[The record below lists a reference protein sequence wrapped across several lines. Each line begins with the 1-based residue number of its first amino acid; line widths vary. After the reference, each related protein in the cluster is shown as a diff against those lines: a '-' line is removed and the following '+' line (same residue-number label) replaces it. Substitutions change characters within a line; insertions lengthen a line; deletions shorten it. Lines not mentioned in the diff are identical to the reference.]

1 MSSTK
6 KGAKVS
12 STLPTTGQI
21 EKMKLWLT
29 TLSAALCLQV
39 NASELKLD
47 NNLAY
52 NLTDS
57 LTVEVGQR
65 LAGSEADARAVAWA
79 EQKFKQLGYDK
90 VWTEPFT
97 MQYWQ
102 RGQASLSVSAP
113 FHQNLVVT
121 ALGGSIGTPF
131 DGINAQVA
139 IFDSLEQLK
148 QADPAQVKDKIVFIN
163 KSMGKDKLGTFYGSV
178 VGARAQGAVEA
189 AKLGAKAIVIRSV
202 GTSINRFAHTG
213 IMRYSDD
220 VPRIPA
226 AAISVPDAI
235 QLEKMLS
242 RQPELTLQLQMQN
255 KLPGEVVSHNVI
267 AEITGSKYPDE
278 IVLISAHL
286 DSWDEGT
293 GALDDGAGVGIVMAT
308 GALLKQQGQPERTV
322 RVVLFGNE
330 EGGLV
335 GARAYA
341 AKHASNLKNHVFAS
355 ESDFGAGRIWRL
367 DTGFG
372 AKSLAFGKTLQ
383 QQLAQLGIELG
394 DNSASGGPDVSVL
407 KAQGVP
413 VVSLQQDGTDYF
425 DYHHTPNDT
434 MDKID
439 PAAMQQNLEAWLITT
454 RAVANSSVDLRQ

>member
-1 MSSTK
+1 
-6 KGAKVS
+6 
-12 STLPTTGQI
+12 
-21 EKMKLWLT
+21 MKLWLT
-29 TLSAALCLQV
+29 TLATALSLQISAQ
-39 NASELKLD
+39 ELTLD
-47 NNLAY
+47 NTLAY
-52 NLTDS
+52 QLTES
-57 LTVEVGQR
+57 ITVEVGQR

-97 MQYWQ
+97 MQYWE
-102 RGQASLSVSAP
+102 RGNASLSVSAP

-121 ALGGSIGTPF
+121 ALGGSVATPF
-131 DGINAQVA
+131 DGINAQVVM
-139 IFDSLEQLK
+139 FDSLEQLK
-148 QADPAQVKDKIVFIN
+148 QADATLVKDKIVFIN

-189 AKLGAKAIVIRSV
+189 AKLGAKAIIIRSV

-213 IMRYSDD
+213 IMRYNDE
-220 VPRIPA
+220 VARIPA
-226 AAISVPDAI
+226 AAVSVPDAM
-235 QLEKMLS
+235 QLAKMLS
-242 RQPELTLQLQMQN
+242 RQPELTLHLQMQN
-255 KLPGEVVSHNVI
+255 KLPGEVVSYNVI

-278 IVLISAHL
+278 IVLISAHI

-308 GALLKQQGQPERTV
+308 GALLKQQGRSERTV

-341 AKHASNLKNHVFAS
+341 AKHAANLNKHVFAS

-372 AKSLAFGKTLQ
+372 EKALTFGKTLQ
-383 QQLAQLGIELG
+383 QKLAPLGIEMG
-394 DNSASGGPDVSVL
+394 DNTASGGPDVSVL

-413 VVSLQQDGTDYF
+413 VASLQQDGTDYF

-434 MDKID
+434 LDKID

-454 RAVANSSVDLRQ
+454 KAIANSRIDLRQ

>member
-1 MSSTK
+1 
-6 KGAKVS
+6 
-12 STLPTTGQI
+12 
-21 EKMKLWLT
+21 MKLWLT
-29 TLSAALCLQV
+29 TMAATLSLNLAA
-39 NASELKLD
+39 NELKLD
-47 NNLAY
+47 NTLAY
-52 NLTDS
+52 QLTES

-79 EQKFKQLGYDK
+79 EQKFQQLGYDK
-90 VWTEPFT
+90 VWTEPFS

-102 RGQASLSVSAP
+102 RGQASLTVSAP
-113 FHQNLVVT
+113 FVQNLVVT
-121 ALGGSIGTPF
+121 ALGGSIATPF
-131 DGINAQVA
+131 DGISAQVA
-139 IFDSLEQLK
+139 PFDSLEQLK

-163 KSMGKDKLGTFYGSV
+163 KSMGKDKLGSFYGSV

-189 AKLGAKAIVIRSV
+189 AKLGAKAIIIRSV

-220 VPRIPA
+220 VARIPA
-226 AAISVPDAI
+226 AAISVPDAM
-235 QLEKMLS
+235 QLEKMLA
-242 RQPELTLQLQMQN
+242 RQPELTLHLQMQN
-255 KLPGEVVSHNVI
+255 KLPGDVISHNVI

-308 GALLKQQGQPERTV
+308 GALLKQQGRPERTV

-341 AKHASNLKNHVFAS
+341 AKHAANLKNHVFAS

-372 AKSLAFGKTLQ
+372 DKALSFGNTLQ
-383 QQLAQLGIELG
+383 QKLAHLGIAMG
-394 DNSASGGPDVSVL
+394 DNTASGGPDVSIL

-434 MDKID
+434 LDKID
-439 PAAMQQNLEAWLITT
+439 PEAMQQNLAAWLITT
-454 RAVANSSVDLRQ
+454 AAVANSRVDLRR

>member
-1 MSSTK
+1 
-6 KGAKVS
+6 
-12 STLPTTGQI
+12 
-21 EKMKLWLT
+21 MKLWLT
-29 TLSAALCLQV
+29 TTAAILSFSAAAKDLT
-39 NASELKLD
+39 LD
-47 NNLAY
+47 DTLAFQ
-52 NLTDS
+52 LTES

-79 EQKFKQLGYDK
+79 EHNFKQLGFDK

-97 MQYWQ
+97 MQYWE
-102 RGQASLSVSAP
+102 RGQASLTVSEP
-113 FHQNLVVT
+113 FRQNLVVT
-121 ALGGSIGTPF
+121 ALGGSVATPF

-139 IFDSLEQLK
+139 MFDSLEQLK
-148 QADPAQVKDKIVFIN
+148 AADPALVKDKIVFIN
-163 KSMGKDKLGTFYGSV
+163 RAMDKDKLGSFYGSV

-189 AKLGAKAIVIRSV
+189 ARLGAKAIIIRSV

-220 VPRIPA
+220 VARIPA
-226 AAISVPDAI
+226 AAVSVPDAQ
-235 QLEKMLS
+235 QLARMLE

-267 AEITGSKYPDE
+267 AEITGSKYPNE

-293 GALDDGAGVGIVMAT
+293 GALDDGAGVGLVMAT
-308 GALLKQQGQPERTV
+308 AALLKQQARPERTI

-341 AKHASNLKNHVFAS
+341 AKHASNLTNHVFAS

-372 AKSLAFGKTLQ
+372 EKSMTFAKTLQ
-383 QQLAQLGIELG
+383 QKLASYGVEPG
-394 DNSASGGPDVSVL
+394 TNTASGGPDVSVL

-434 MDKID
+434 LDKID
-439 PAAMQQNLEAWLITT
+439 PAALKQNLQVWLHTVS
-454 RAVANSSVDLRQ
+454 AVANSRVDLRQ

>member
-1 MSSTK
+1 
-6 KGAKVS
+6 
-12 STLPTTGQI
+12 
-21 EKMKLWLT
+21 MKLWLT
-29 TLSAALCLQV
+29 TLAGALSLHISAQ
-39 NASELKLD
+39 ELTLD
-47 NNLAY
+47 NTLAY
-52 NLTDS
+52 QLTES
-57 LTVEVGQR
+57 ITVEIGQR

-102 RGQASLSVSAP
+102 RGNASLSVSAP

-131 DGINAQVA
+131 DGINAQVVM
-139 IFDSLEQLK
+139 FDSLEQLK
-148 QADPAQVKDKIVFIN
+148 QADAAQVKDKIVFIN

-189 AKLGAKAIVIRSV
+189 AKLGAKAIIIRSV

-213 IMRYSDD
+213 IMRYNDD
-220 VPRIPA
+220 VTRIPA
-226 AAISVPDAI
+226 AAVSVPDAM
-235 QLEKMLS
+235 QLAKMLS

-255 KLPGEVVSHNVI
+255 KLPGEVTSHNVI

-278 IVLISAHL
+278 IVLISAHI

-308 GALLKQQGQPERTV
+308 GALLKQQGRPERTV

-341 AKHASNLKNHVFAS
+341 AKHATSLNKHVFAS

-372 AKSLAFGKTLQ
+372 EKALAFGKTLQ
-383 QQLAQLGIELG
+383 QKLAPLGIEMG
-394 DNSASGGPDVSVL
+394 DNTASGGPDVSIL

-413 VVSLQQDGTDYF
+413 VASLQQDGTDYF

-434 MDKID
+434 LDKID

-454 RAVANSSVDLRQ
+454 KAVANSRIDLRQ

>member
-1 MSSTK
+1 
-6 KGAKVS
+6 
-12 STLPTTGQI
+12 
-21 EKMKLWLT
+21 MKLWLT
-29 TLSAALCLQV
+29 MLAAALSLQLSAQ
-39 NASELKLD
+39 ELTLD
-47 NNLAY
+47 DTLAY
-52 NLTDS
+52 QLTES
-57 LTVEVGQR
+57 ITVEVGQR

-97 MQYWQ
+97 MQYWE
-102 RGQASLSVSAP
+102 RGNASLRVSAP

-121 ALGGSIGTPF
+121 ALGGSVATPF
-131 DGINAQVA
+131 DGINAQVVM
-139 IFDSLEQLK
+139 FDSLEQLK
-148 QADPAQVKDKIVFIN
+148 QAHTTLVKDKIVFIN

-189 AKLGAKAIVIRSV
+189 AKLGAKAIIIRSV

-213 IMRYSDD
+213 IMRYNDE
-220 VPRIPA
+220 VARIPA
-226 AAISVPDAI
+226 AAVSVPDAM
-235 QLEKMLS
+235 QLAKMLS
-242 RQPELTLQLQMQN
+242 RQPELTLHLQMQN
-255 KLPGEVVSHNVI
+255 KLPGEGVSHNVI

-278 IVLISAHL
+278 IVLISAHI

-308 GALLKQQGQPERTV
+308 GALLKQQGRPERTV

-341 AKHASNLKNHVFAS
+341 AKHAANLNKHVFAS

-372 AKSLAFGKTLQ
+372 EKALAFGKTLQ
-383 QQLAQLGIELG
+383 QKLAPLGIEMG
-394 DNSASGGPDVSVL
+394 DNTASGGPDVSVL

-413 VVSLQQDGTDYF
+413 VASLQQDGTDYF

-434 MDKID
+434 LDKID

-454 RAVANSSVDLRQ
+454 KTIANSRIDLRQ

>member
-148 QADPAQVKDKIVFIN
+148 QADPAQVKDKIVVIN

-267 AEITGSKYPDE
+267 AEITGSKRPDE
-278 IVLISAHL
+278 IVLISAHI

-293 GALDDGAGVGIVMAT
+293 GALDNGAGVGIVMAT
-308 GALLKQQGQPERTV
+308 GALLKQQGRPERTV

-383 QQLAQLGIELG
+383 QQLTQLGIELG

>member
-1 MSSTK
+1 
-6 KGAKVS
+6 
-12 STLPTTGQI
+12 
-21 EKMKLWLT
+21 MKLWLT
-29 TLSAALCLQV
+29 ALTAVLSLNIAANDFTLDDS
-39 NASELKLD
+39 
-47 NNLAY
+47 LAY
-52 NLTDS
+52 QLTES
-57 LTVEVGQR
+57 LTVEVGAR
-65 LAGSEADARAVAWA
+65 LAGSPADARAVAWA
-79 EQKFKQLGYDK
+79 ERTFKQLGFDK
-90 VWTEPFT
+90 VWAEPFT

-102 RGQASLSVSAP
+102 RGHASLTVAAP
-113 FHQNLVVT
+113 FEQNLVVT
-121 ALGGSIGTPF
+121 ALGGSIATPF
-131 DGINAQVA
+131 DGIRAQVA
-139 IFDSLEQLK
+139 QFDSLEQLK
-148 QADPAQVKDKIVFIN
+148 AAAPALVKDKIVFIN
-163 KSMGKDKLGTFYGSV
+163 KAMAKDKLGSFYSSV

-189 AKLGAKAIVIRSV
+189 AKLGAKAIIIRSV

-213 IMRYSDD
+213 IMRYSDE

-235 QLEKMLS
+235 QLDKMLS
-242 RQPELTLQLQMQN
+242 RQPELMLHLQLQN
-255 KLPGEVVSHNVI
+255 KLPGDVTSHNVI

-308 GALLKQQGQPERTV
+308 AALLKQQGRPERTV

-341 AKHASNLKNHVFAS
+341 AKHAANLPQHVFAS

-372 AKSLAFGKTLQ
+372 EQALKFAQQLQ
-383 QQLAQLGIELG
+383 QKLAPYGVATG
-394 DNSASGGPDVSVL
+394 TNTASGGPDVSVL

-413 VVSLQQDGTDYF
+413 VASLLQDGTDYF

-439 PAAMQQNLEAWLITT
+439 PEAMKQNLQVWLLTT
-454 RAVANSSVDLRQ
+454 ASIANSRVDLRH

>member
-267 AEITGSKYPDE
+267 AEITGSKRPDE
-278 IVLISAHL
+278 IVLISAHI

>member
-1 MSSTK
+1 
-6 KGAKVS
+6 
-12 STLPTTGQI
+12 
-21 EKMKLWLT
+21 MKLWLT
-29 TLSAALCLQV
+29 TLATALSLQLSAQ
-39 NASELKLD
+39 ELTLD
-47 NNLAY
+47 NTLAY
-52 NLTDS
+52 QLTES
-57 LTVEVGQR
+57 ITVEVGQR

-90 VWTEPFT
+90 VWTEPFS
-97 MQYWQ
+97 MQYWE
-102 RGQASLSVSAP
+102 RGNASLSVSAP

-121 ALGGSIGTPF
+121 ALGGSVATPF
-131 DGINAQVA
+131 DGINAQVVM
-139 IFDSLEQLK
+139 FDSLEQLK
-148 QADPAQVKDKIVFIN
+148 QADAALVKDKIVFIN
-163 KSMGKDKLGTFYGSV
+163 QSMGKDKLGTFYGSV

-189 AKLGAKAIVIRSV
+189 AKLGAKAIIIRSV

-213 IMRYSDD
+213 IMRYSDE
-220 VPRIPA
+220 VTRIPA
-226 AAISVPDAI
+226 AAVSVPDAM
-235 QLEKMLS
+235 QLAKMLS
-242 RQPELTLQLQMQN
+242 RQPELTLHLQMQN
-255 KLPGEVVSHNVI
+255 KLPGEVISHNVI

-278 IVLISAHL
+278 IVLISAHI

-308 GALLKQQGQPERTV
+308 GALLKKQGRPERTV

-341 AKHASNLKNHVFAS
+341 AKHAASLNKHVFAS

-372 AKSLAFGKTLQ
+372 EKALAFGKTLQ
-383 QQLAQLGIELG
+383 QKLAPLGIEMG
-394 DNSASGGPDVSVL
+394 DNTASGGPDVSIL

-413 VVSLQQDGTDYF
+413 VASLQQDGTDYF

-434 MDKID
+434 LDKVD

-454 RAVANSSVDLRQ
+454 KAIANSRIDLRQ

>member
-267 AEITGSKYPDE
+267 AEITGSKRPDE
-278 IVLISAHL
+278 IVLISAHI

-308 GALLKQQGQPERTV
+308 GALLKQQGRPERTV

>member
-1 MSSTK
+1 M
-6 KGAKVS
+6 
-12 STLPTTGQI
+12 
-21 EKMKLWLT
+21 KMWLT
-29 TLSAALCLQV
+29 TLTAVLSLNVAA
-39 NASELKLD
+39 NGYKLD
-47 NNLAY
+47 DNLAY
-52 NLTDS
+52 QLTES
-57 LTVEVGQR
+57 LTVEVGPR
-65 LAGSEADARAVAWA
+65 LAGSPGDTRAVAWA
-79 EQKFKQLGYDK
+79 ERTFKQLGFDK
-90 VWTEPFT
+90 VWSEPFS
-97 MQYWQ
+97 MQYWE

-113 FHQNLVVT
+113 FSQNLVVT
-121 ALGGSIGTPF
+121 ALGGSVATPF
-131 DGINAQVA
+131 DGINAQVVK
-139 IFDSLEQLK
+139 FDSLEHLK
-148 QADPAQVKDKIVFIN
+148 TAAPAQVKDKIVFIN
-163 KSMGKDKLGTFYGSV
+163 KSMAKDKLGSFYGSV

-189 AKLGAKAIVIRSV
+189 AKLGAKAIIIRSV

-242 RQPELTLQLQMQN
+242 RQPELSLQLHMQN
-255 KLPGEVVSHNVI
+255 KLPGEVISHNVI
-267 AEITGSKYPDE
+267 GEITGSKYPDE
-278 IVLISAHL
+278 IVLLGAHL

-308 GALLKQQGQPERTV
+308 AALLKQQARPERTI
-322 RVVLFGNE
+322 RVVLYGNE

-341 AKHASNLKNHVFAS
+341 AKHAATLDKHVFAS

-372 AKSLAFGKTLQ
+372 PNSQHFADSLL
-383 QQLAQLGIELG
+383 QQLAPFGVEAG
-394 DNSASGGPDVSVL
+394 KTTASGGPDVSVI
-407 KAQGVP
+407 KALGVP
-413 VVSLQQDGTDYF
+413 VVSLQQDGSDYF

-439 PAAMQQNLEAWLITT
+439 PEAMQQNLKVWLVTAASI
-454 RAVANSSVDLRQ
+454 ANSRVDLRQ

>member
-1 MSSTK
+1 
-6 KGAKVS
+6 
-12 STLPTTGQI
+12 
-21 EKMKLWLT
+21 MKLWLT
-29 TLSAALCLQV
+29 TMAAVLSFSTAA
-39 NASELKLD
+39 
-47 NNLAY
+47 NNLTFDNTLAY
-52 NLTDS
+52 QLTES

-102 RGQASLSVSAP
+102 RGQASLTVGKP
-113 FHQNLVVT
+113 FLQNLVVT
-121 ALGGSIGTPF
+121 ALGGSIATPF

-139 IFDSLEQLK
+139 MFDSLEQLK
-148 QADPAQVKDKIVFIN
+148 TADPARVKDKIVFIN
-163 KSMGKDKLGTFYGSV
+163 KSMAKDKLGSFYGSV

-189 AKLGAKAIVIRSV
+189 ARLGAKAIIIRSV
-202 GTSINRFAHTG
+202 GTSMNRFAHTG

-220 VPRIPA
+220 VQRIPA
-226 AAISVPDAI
+226 AAVSAPDAE
-235 QLEKMLS
+235 QLARMLS

-267 AEITGSKYPDE
+267 AEITGSKYPDQ
-278 IVLISAHL
+278 IVLIGAHL

-308 GALLKQQGQPERTV
+308 AALLKQQGRPERTI

-341 AKHASNLKNHVFAS
+341 AKHSAELNNHVFAS

-372 AKSLAFGKTLQ
+372 ESALTFADTLQ
-383 QQLAQLGIELG
+383 QKLAAFGVEKG
-394 DNSASGGPDVSVL
+394 TNTASGGPDISVL

-413 VVSLQQDGTDYF
+413 VASLQQDGTDYF

-434 MDKID
+434 LDKVD
-439 PAAMQQNLEAWLITT
+439 PASLQQNLSVWLQTISTI
-454 RAVANSSVDLRQ
+454 ANSQIDLRK